1 MVRLG
6 QQRIL
11 LIGDTERQ
19 IAAVVSQAF
28 PDAVV
33 KTVDTVFD
41 GIAELANQPYTTVLA
56 AAEPIERRPDAAVKV
71 LRELAGNGRLL
82 LFGDP
87 SLEPLSQKMLEY
99 GCDDYLITPATPGEL
114 LRSISD
120 RSVAAEITEPID
132 SATMLPSESPASD
145 PEPIQGSDLG
155 LSLFTDEYAT
165 ANLLLTAAMEDPG
178 DAVGNA
184 VRKINRAMGNRA
196 TITILPAIAAPP
208 PNVLRQA
215 PLRVPQPGDND
226 SPAVTAYLVSSQAA
240 TGSTSSPQADG
251 SIEQVFDRVAPLLAK
266 LAALQ
271 LRHTRLQRLAIT
283 DELTGLYNGRY
294 FRHFLTKIIERA
306 REMRFPVTLFLFD
319 IDNFK
324 KYNDDHGHGYG
335 DVILRQTATLMRR
348 CCRDHDLVA
357 RIGGDEFAVIF
368 WEKEGPR
375 QPREPKSGRISRT
388 PNGPQIVLDR
398 FRRLLAS
405 QEYPHLGPSGK
416 GCLTISG
423 GLAVYPYDAHDVQAL
438 IDAADKQL
446 MLGAKRAGRNCIQL
460 IGGQSLSVQPEK
472 KPKP

>member
-1 MVRLG
+1 MMVRLG

-11 LIGDTERQ
+11 LIGDSERQ

-28 PDAVV
+28 PDAIV

-71 LRELAGNGRLL
+71 LRELAGTGRLL

-114 LRSISD
+114 LRSITE
-120 RSVAAEITEPID
+120 RSVTAVITEPVD
-132 SATMLPSESPASD
+132 PPA
-145 PEPIQGSDLG
+145 PPVEAMPAAGQEPVDVAETGMA
-155 LSLFTDEYAT
+155 LFADEYAT

-184 VRKINRAMGNRA
+184 VRKINRALGGRA
-196 TITILPAIAAPP
+196 TITILPAIAAAPT
-208 PNVLRQA
+208 NARRQA
-215 PLRVPQPGDND
+215 PLRLPQPGDTD
-226 SPAVTAYLVSSQAA
+226 SPALTAYLVASHLDESA
-240 TGSTSSPQADG
+240 
-251 SIEQVFDRVAPLLAK
+251 EQVFTHVAPLLAK

-271 LRHTRLQRLAIT
+271 QRHARLQRLAIT

-294 FRHFLTKIIERA
+294 FRHFLAKIIDRA
-306 REMRFPVTLFLFD
+306 HDLRFPVTLFLFD

-324 KYNDDHGHGYG
+324 KYNDEHGHGYG

-375 QPREPKSGRISRT
+375 QPRDPKPGRISRT

-416 GCLTISG
+416 GSLTISG
-423 GLAVYPYDAHDVQAL
+423 GLAVYPYDAHDVQSL

-446 MLGAKRAGRNCIQL
+446 MLGAKRSGRNCIQL
-460 IGGQSLSVQPEK
+460 IGGQSLPTEPEK
-472 KPKP
+472 KPEPGPRP